1 MNFIRI
7 EDRGF
12 RYQDR
17 GSRIEDRQ
25 RGADGLTRSSIRN
38 PQSSKGFTLLELIV
52 VISIVAILAGSLLS
66 RIPFYQEQAEKAA
79 MEQTVGAL
87 QTALVIRYGALM
99 TRGAANE
106 KELKVL
112 ATDNPLNWL
121 QQKPPNY
128 AGEYFDPAQQ
138 SVPTGNWFYDLKSHD
153 LVYSIGH
160 AENFKPGKDGKKWIR
175 FHTRIVSEPV
185 LGRPLSG
192 KEVTAT
198 LIEPTERYHW
208 LE

>member
-1 MNFIRI
+1 MMKPVLSAECQGLSGVRKP
-7 EDRGF
+7 RHST
-12 RYQDR
+12 
-17 GSRIEDRQ
+17 SR
-25 RGADGLTRSSIRN
+25 T
-38 PQSSKGFTLLELIV
+38 QSSVLSPQHFHRGFTLLELIV

-66 RIPFYQEQAEKAA
+66 RIPYYQEQAEKAA

-87 QTALVIRYGALM
+87 QSALVMRYGALM
-99 TRGAANE
+99 AHGAANE
-106 KELKVL
+106 KELKAL
-112 ATDNPLNWL
+112 AADNPMNWL
-121 QQKPPNY
+121 QQKPSNY
-128 AGEYFDPAQQ
+128 AGEYFDPAPQAI
-138 SVPTGNWFYDLKSHD
+138 PFGYWFYDLKSHD

-160 AENFKPGKDGKKWIR
+160 AENFKPGKDGRKWIR

-185 LGRPLSG
+185 LGRPESG